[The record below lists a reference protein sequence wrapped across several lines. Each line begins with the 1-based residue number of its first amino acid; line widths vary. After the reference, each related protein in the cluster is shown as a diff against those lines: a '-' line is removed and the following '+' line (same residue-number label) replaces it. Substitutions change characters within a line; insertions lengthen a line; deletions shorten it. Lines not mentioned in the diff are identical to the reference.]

1 MVIFTWWPLCV
12 TRPLSWERSKLGLA
26 QKSFLHNCAIIPQ
39 SEKTLSPMCKSEI
52 WGFQNAFAFPFF
64 CFCYRLVKNANVLS
78 LYVSWWKVVG
88 WWFHK
93 RGIKKLDLTW
103 NSYFC
108 FSEVH
113 WSPIVREA
121 VDGWEGLC
129 RFFFLAKIRR
139 IFSPIPPFPLPSIW
153 GRIQRSLKKYCQS
166 AFEFCGV

>member
-12 TRPLSWERSKLGLA
+12 TRSLSWERSKLGLA
-26 QKSFLHNCAIIPQ
+26 QKSFLHICAIIPQ

-93 RGIKKLDLTW
+93 RGIKNCTW
-103 NSYFC
+103 LEIHISASQKC
-108 FSEVH
+108 IGLQLSERL
-113 WSPIVREA
+113 WTDERDYAGSSSWPKSGE
-121 VDGWEGLC
+121 
-129 RFFFLAKIRR
+129 FFPQFHP
-139 IFSPIPPFPLPSIW
+139 SPFPQF
-153 GRIQRSLKKYCQS
+153 GA
-166 AFEFCGV
+166 AFKDH